1 MRRIRLGSRRSRL
14 ALVQAGMVARLLK
27 SRYPDLEVEIVRAAV
42 EGDEDQRISQFEW
55 GKGAFVRSLQLRC
68 LSGEIDAAIH
78 SLKDLPLDEPEGL
91 VLASVPLRDDPRD
104 ALVSREMKNLWE
116 LRSGA
121 KIGTS
126 SERRAMQLKGLRPD
140 LEVVELRGNIDTR
153 IRKVMEQR
161 ICDAAVVS
169 YAALKR
175 IGLDSLASEVFD
187 VESIVPA
194 PGQGAI
200 AVECRKDVAELLE
213 IFRSVE
219 DCRARQ
225 EIEVEKRVSKLLGG
239 GCRVPIGVNANIT
252 DGRIRVVATCDIK
265 GKLVKSSVE
274 GPLDE
279 IDLLIERLVSE
290 MRGVIRD

>member
-1 MRRIRLGSRRSRL
+1 
-14 ALVQAGMVARLLK
+14 LVQAGMVARLLK
-27 SRYPDLEVEIVRAAV
+27 NRYPDLEVEIVGVAV
-42 EGDEDQRISQFEW
+42 EGDEDQRISQVEW

-68 LSGEIDAAIH
+68 LSGEIDAAVH
-78 SLKDLPLDEPEGL
+78 SMKDLPLDEPEGL

-104 ALVSREMKNLWE
+104 ALVSREKKNLWE
-116 LRSGA
+116 LGSGA

-153 IRKVMEQR
+153 IRKVLDQR
-161 ICDAAVVS
+161 IYDAAVVS

-200 AVECRKDVAELLE
+200 AVECRKGDAELLE

-219 DCRARQ
+219 DFRARQ
-225 EIEVEKRVSKLLGG
+225 EIEVEKRVSRLLGG

-252 DGRIRVVATCDIK
+252 DVRIRIVAACDIK
-265 GKLVKSSVE
+265 GRLVKSSVE

-279 IDLLIERLVSE
+279 IDLLIEHLVSE

>member
-1 MRRIRLGSRRSRL
+1 
-14 ALVQAGMVARLLK
+14 MVARLLK
-27 SRYPDLEVEIVRAAV
+27 NRYPDLEVEIVGVAV
-42 EGDEDQRISQFEW
+42 EGDEDQRISQVEW

-68 LSGEIDAAIH
+68 LSGEIDAAVH
-78 SLKDLPLDEPEGL
+78 SMKDLPLDEPEGL

-104 ALVSREMKNLWE
+104 ALVSREKKNLWE
-116 LRSGA
+116 LGSGA

-153 IRKVMEQR
+153 IRKVLDQR
-161 ICDAAVVS
+161 IYDAAVVS

-200 AVECRKDVAELLE
+200 AVECRKGDAELLE

-219 DCRARQ
+219 DFRARQ
-225 EIEVEKRVSKLLGG
+225 EIEVEKRVSRLLGG

-252 DGRIRVVATCDIK
+252 DVRIRIVAACDIK
-265 GKLVKSSVE
+265 GRLVKSSVE

-279 IDLLIERLVSE
+279 IDLLIEHLVSE

>member
-1 MRRIRLGSRRSRL
+1 M
-14 ALVQAGMVARLLK
+14 VQAGMVARLLK
-27 SRYPDLEVEIVRAAV
+27 NRYPDLEVEIVGVAV
-42 EGDEDQRISQFEW
+42 EGDEDQRISQVEW

-68 LSGEIDAAIH
+68 LSGYIDAAVH
-78 SLKDLPLDEPEGL
+78 SMKDLPIDEPGGL

-104 ALVSREMKNLWE
+104 ALVSREKKNLWE
-116 LRSGA
+116 LESGA

-126 SERRAMQLKGLRPD
+126 SERRAMQLKVLRTD
-140 LEVVELRGNIDTR
+140 LEIVELRGNIDTR
-153 IRKVMEQR
+153 IRKVLDQR
-161 ICDAAVVS
+161 IYDAAVIS

-200 AVECRKDVAELLE
+200 AVECRKDDAELLE
-213 IFRSVE
+213 IFRSVK
-219 DCRARQ
+219 DFRARQ
-225 EIEVEKRVSKLLGG
+225 EIEVERRVSRLLGG
-239 GCRVPIGVNANIT
+239 GCRVPVGVNAKVT
-252 DGRIRVVATCDIK
+252 DGHIRIVAACDIK
-265 GKLVKSSVE
+265 GRLVKSSVE

-279 IDLLIERLVSE
+279 IDLLIEHLVSE